1 MMGIAIVLIRLS
13 LPLLTR
19 ARPCGVMPGGV
30 MPKPSGMEMVRE
42 RISHRLMEENV
53 SEDRISTLI
62 HTLRN
67 DGSWPGIDYVDTS
80 RTGFQQSEHMSNLV
94 SMSRAYRKEGR
105 SEESRVGKEG
115 VSTCRSRWSP

>member
-1 MMGIAIVLIRLS
+1 MIGRAIALILLI

-19 ARPCGVMPGGV
+19 AMPFGVMPVGV

-42 RISHRLMEENV
+42 RIIHRLMEETV

-80 RTGFQQSEHMSNLV
+80 RTGFQHSEH
-94 SMSRAYRKEGR
+94 R
-105 SEESRVGKEG
+105 SEEHTSELQSLMR
-115 VSTCRSRWSP
+115 